1 MRPLFLGTHSKQTR
15 ILFPFTQLCYFFSG
29 STSHFEHFAF
39 HTHTAMLPPHPASP
53 FFLLRSFSDY
63 FHTHRTHCQFAV
75 VFILPGIQSSIPI
88 MCIAPTYT
96 LQSDKVYGLY
106 LVPEFSNLMRCYVM
120 GFGLRFAYQCAY
132 KKVQGKSTPTQW
144 GEPFGRNINNVNS
157 I

>member
-1 MRPLFLGTHSKQTR
+1 
-15 ILFPFTQLCYFFSG
+15 
-29 STSHFEHFAF
+29 
-39 HTHTAMLPPHPASP
+39 
-53 FFLLRSFSDY
+53 
-63 FHTHRTHCQFAV
+63 
-75 VFILPGIQSSIPI
+75 

-144 GEPFGRNINNVNS
+144 GEPFGRNINNANS